1 MEVCYLCGQSVR
13 VATTMC
19 IWFSPSS
26 YRSVPIVCAE
36 SYGPSEIAMS
46 TTCNSLTRLDS

>member
-13 VATTMC
+13 VAIAMC
-19 IWFSPSS
+19 VWCPPSS
-26 YRSVPIVCAE
+26 YRSVSITCAE
-36 SYGPSEIAMS
+36 SYGPSEIAMN